1 MVGYRDLLGLHP
13 CPGRAPTPIGIHH
26 RIDGNESVD
35 RRMPFEDRRCRH
47 AIVEF
52 EAVDLSTRRVGPEGD
67 GGMHGTVK
75 SDTASIARN
84 SVYPTDIQDPPTR
97 RITVCFDRPIPE
109 DALVLE

>member
-1 MVGYRDLLGLHP
+1 
-13 CPGRAPTPIGIHH
+13 
-26 RIDGNESVD
+26 
-35 RRMPFEDRRCRH
+35 
-47 AIVEF
+47 
-52 EAVDLSTRRVGPEGD
+52 
-67 GGMHGTVK
+67 MHGTVK